1 MNIKKLNEELQ
12 KLTEKALTESLD
24 DIIFD
29 TLVEYA
35 DNEGLNVADL
45 IDYDLQDIAEYVSD
59 VLGRSVS
66 VKKIEKLIQEEV
78 EASEEIEMQYDEE

>member
-1 MNIKKLNEELQ
+1 MNIKKLNEEIR
-12 KLTEKALTESLD
+12 KLTITESLD

-29 TLVEYA
+29 ILVEYA

-45 IDYDLQDIAEYVSD
+45 MDYDWQDIAEYVSD

-66 VKKIEKLIQEEV
+66 VKKIGKLIQEEV
-78 EASEEIEMQYDEE
+78 EASEEIKMQHDEE

>member
-1 MNIKKLNEELQ
+1 MNIKKLNEEIR
-12 KLTEKALTESLD
+12 KLTITESLD
-24 DIIFD
+24 DVIFD

-35 DNEGLNVADL
+35 DNEGLNVVDL
-45 IDYDLQDIAEYVSD
+45 VDYDLQDIAEYVSD
-59 VLGRSVS
+59 ALGRSVS

>member
-1 MNIKKLNEELQ
+1 MDIKKLNEEIRN
-12 KLTEKALTESLD
+12 LTITESLD

-35 DNEGLNVADL
+35 DNEGLNVVDL
-45 IDYDLQDIAEYVSD
+45 VDYDLQDIAEYVSD

-78 EASEEIEMQYDEE
+78 EASEEIEIQYDEE

>member
-1 MNIKKLNEELQ
+1 MNIKKLNEEIRN
-12 KLTEKALTESLD
+12 LTITESLD
-24 DIIFD
+24 DAIFD
-29 TLVEYA
+29 ILVEYA
-35 DNEGLNVADL
+35 DNEGLNVIDL